1 MRAAQPRSI
10 VESPFY
16 VFEMSWFVFK
26 KIGPKLVL
34 LTTKNVGNCKCLKQ
48 RVSSTNGFQV
58 NFRPS
63 SQKPLNFFWQ
73 MLIPILLTSY
83 QSSIG
88 VKESKD
94 IKVFMSI
101 GVKELEGCF
110 EILALLSS

>member
-1 MRAAQPRSI
+1 
-10 VESPFY
+10 
-16 VFEMSWFVFK
+16 
-26 KIGPKLVL
+26 
-34 LTTKNVGNCKCLKQ
+34 
-48 RVSSTNGFQV
+48 
-58 NFRPS
+58 
-63 SQKPLNFFWQ
+63 